1 MPYETDEIDRN
12 GEDIFL
18 DHNSNHL
25 DSNPIGSDSIL
36 ESKSV
41 DCTNRR
47 NSDSNDKANKTEQ
60 SKIVS
65 RDYLLERRRH
75 DQWNC
80 LDHIIWFNVFWFSSM
95 HLISLYAIYLVLLE
109 ARLLTILFAI
119 LVYAVSIFGITAG
132 VHRLWSHRAYKAKLP
147 FRIILA
153 IFNSMAY
160 QNSIYV
166 WARDHRVHHKYS
178 ETDADPVNIERGFFF
193 SHIGWLLCKKH
204 PDVARFGLRLDL
216 SDLKSDPVVY
226 YQHKFYHLSVL
237 IFFLIIPTIIPWYF
251 WNESLLISLVVCVV
265 LRYTLAL
272 NSTWLVNSVAHKYG
286 NRPYDINIAPT
297 ENKFVAFL
305 TLGEGY
311 HNYHH
316 TFPWDYSTSEWQW
329 NLNPTTIVLDLLSK
343 TGLVYDLR
351 SASKEIIKLRKSR
364 TGNLKQYQAQEL
376 GY

>member
-1 MPYETDEIDRN
+1 
-12 GEDIFL
+12 
-18 DHNSNHL
+18 
-25 DSNPIGSDSIL
+25 
-36 ESKSV
+36 
-41 DCTNRR
+41 
-47 NSDSNDKANKTEQ
+47 
-60 SKIVS
+60 
-65 RDYLLERRRH
+65 
-75 DQWNC
+75 
-80 LDHIIWFNVFWFSSM
+80 
-95 HLISLYAIYLVLLE
+95 
-109 ARLLTILFAI
+109 
-119 LVYAVSIFGITAG
+119 
-132 VHRLWSHRAYKAKLP
+132 
-147 FRIILA
+147 
-153 IFNSMAY
+153 MAY

-305 TLGEGY
+305 TLGE
-311 HNYHH
+311 
-316 TFPWDYSTSEWQW
+316 
-329 NLNPTTIVLDLLSK
+329 
-343 TGLVYDLR
+343 
-351 SASKEIIKLRKSR
+351 SR
-364 TGNLKQYQAQEL
+364 NR
-376 GY
+376 